1 MAFKN
6 EEKEN
11 FCIEWTYTII
21 SFSFKVGH
29 CAGSNLRTWQSIR
42 RIWMRPAIPSSTVF
56 LLYNIFCWPRRAT
69 VVGSQSPQHTISPC
83 RFAVFVPHWS
93 APSVSLLSTKQ
104 VIWIYKDIMIIKL
117 ILSVAL
123 LVLASNCLTLDSQAY
138 FIMPGPNFSDKQGS
152 VSVQIFPTSLFF
164 RGCNRNSVNIEQ
176 FSPVFQIADPNS
188 WSVSNQTVCEDD
200 RDSSIRNLFNTV
212 RRSVKVGNQ
221 LRLLDEK
228 R

>member
-1 MAFKN
+1 MAFKK

-21 SFSFKVGH
+21 WFSLKVGIVLVRICGH
-29 CAGSNLRTWQSIR
+29 GRAPEEFGWGQQFQVQQSSYSIIFSVGLAQQQLLGHNLRNILF
-42 RIWMRPAIPSSTVF
+42 RPADSQYSFRTDQLPVF
-56 LLYNIFCWPRRAT
+56 CSKF
-69 VVGSQSPQHTISPC
+69 
-83 RFAVFVPHWS
+83 
-93 APSVSLLSTKQ
+93 KQ

-123 LVLASNCLTLDSQAY
+123 LVLASNCLTQHAQVYS
-138 FIMPGPNFSDKQGS
+138 IVPGLYLSPSRS
-152 VSVQIFPTSLFF
+152 LVTVRIFPDRLTF
-164 RGCNRNSVNIEQ
+164 RGCNTNSVNIEQ
-176 FSPVFQIADPNS
+176 FGDAFQIANPNS